1 MLTDMRQISN
11 LRMRKNVAEFRVKLS
26 HFQYATWEM
35 CKGALNN
42 YSMLKLRFFN
52 QHSLLQCIVKTS
64 PISIMQL
71 IRTRNHTFYHRITP
85 KIGVDQCPSFFYL
98 PQLLYYAAFFPLK
111 GQLKYIIIHFP
122 YEISNDIRYCPYC
135 PQLLLMSTDISRYYW
150 TNGT

>member
-11 LRMRKNVAEFRVKLS
+11 LRMRKNVAEFRVKFS

-71 IRTRNHTFYHRITP
+71 IRTRNHILFQSCP
-85 KIGVDQCPSFFYL
+85 KIGVDQLLCFFICHSFFY
-98 PQLLYYAAFFPLK
+98 YAVFFPLK
-111 GQLKYIIIHFP
+111 GKLKYIIIRLS
-122 YEISNDIRYCPYC
+122 YEISNDIIKSYQFGRLMLP
-135 PQLLLMSTDISRYYW
+135 LLALITRYYW
-150 TNGT
+150 T